1 MKNFLLG
8 VMSTVLCIVVL
19 GANYQPQ
26 AVKKYEY
33 ANQKRHDVRHK
44 ILNMGDDPEKL
55 EELEKRELIF
65 INKQAAKGWRLF
77 QVEYHTPGG
86 GHLWFEREIRQH
98 KP

>member
-33 ANQKRHDVRHK
+33 ANPMRHVVRGEPGPPSPSADGNRK
-44 ILNMGDDPEKL
+44 
-55 EELEKRELIF
+55 ELAF
-65 INKQAAKGWRLF
+65 INKQAANSWRLIQIEYSVLGG
-77 QVEYHTPGG
+77 QVS
-86 GHLWFEREIRQH
+86 HLWFEREIR
-98 KP
+98 